1 MNSPSKNRNDF
12 IRHLPFFKDLH
23 NDHFIE
29 ISKEIISQRFSSGKV
44 VSWAGEPCKGI
55 YFIRSGWLKVTKTSE
70 NGRELTLNLL
80 KKGDSFNLI
89 SIFSDHLN
97 PATVIIL
104 EDAELYF
111 INSDSFYRIVLS
123 SPGMCL
129 ALMKQMA
136 DRVKLLTDLAGHLTL
151 NSVESRI
158 ARWLLDESVEGSIQ
172 RKKWLTQN
180 EMASIVGTVPD
191 VTSRILRN
199 FVEEGLIRFDRREIK
214 ITDRNSLA
222 EKVRNL
228 S

>member
-1 MNSPSKNRNDF
+1 MISQPDNRIGF
-12 IRHLPFFKDLH
+12 IRHQPFFKDLQY
-23 NDHFIE
+23 DQLLE
-29 ISKEIISQRFSSGKV
+29 ITKEIISQKFSAGKV

-70 NGRELTLNLL
+70 NGRELILNLL
-80 KKGDSFNLI
+80 KEGDSFNLI

-97 PATVIIL
+97 PANVVVL

-123 SPGMCL
+123 SPQMCIS
-129 ALMKQMA
+129 LMKQMA
-136 DRVKLLTDLAGHLTL
+136 DRVRSLTDLAGHLSL

-158 ARWLLDESVEGSIQ
+158 ARWLLDESFEGSIQ

>member
-1 MNSPSKNRNDF
+1 MKISEMVIWMNIYLKIRRLLPLYRFGCLWFPMIGDEIFDAFIKGRRYEQNEIDF
-12 IRHLPFFKDLH
+12 
-23 NDHFIE
+23 
-29 ISKEIISQRFSSGKV
+29 V
-44 VSWAGEPCKGI
+44 
-55 YFIRSGWLKVTKTSE
+55 RSF
-70 NGRELTLNLL
+70 L

>member
-1 MNSPSKNRNDF
+1 
-12 IRHLPFFKDLH
+12 
-23 NDHFIE
+23 
-29 ISKEIISQRFSSGKV
+29 
-44 VSWAGEPCKGI
+44 
-55 YFIRSGWLKVTKTSE
+55 
-70 NGRELTLNLL
+70 
-80 KKGDSFNLI
+80 
-89 SIFSDHLN
+89 
-97 PATVIIL
+97 
-104 EDAELYF
+104 
-111 INSDSFYRIVLS
+111 
-123 SPGMCL
+123 MCL